1 MEDNVMQKQED
12 MDELRKMLDTV
23 ANQDKDAI
31 SKRKEEL
38 IDIRKYN
45 NISFEIEQNGR
56 KFTVTKNIFEVLLT
70 KDGEAWHE
78 FYDDQGNLLAK
89 ISDENYLSFKTSI
102 EMGEADIDKNSLE
115 CNILSQTPE
124 KSLLELENEQK
135 EQVAEA
141 LGLDA
146 DTIKTLNILQTDGK
160 EKGRSLED
168 KNQIL
173 DEKKKEAQEKLKQF
187 MALGIEVDTREM
199 ATSDDTIKE
208 FLQVDADKLLIVQI
222 NGDWRALEIDNE
234 GKMHLAKNLEIV
246 DNNQAFKTI
255 GDDGVPE
262 KRMPEIEFRRKDNPD
277 ISLAVDSNNKENQTQ
292 LYLIAGNSRSATEL
306 ETKYKVSP
314 YADAKNNELV
324 QRAQENPD
332 DERIVHPNKE
342 DKEEEDKDPHEPS
355 PRELGESEE
364 NS

>member
-12 MDELRKMLDTV
+12 MDELRRMLDTV

-31 SKRKEEL
+31 SKGKEEL
-38 IDIRKYN
+38 VDVRKYTDV
-45 NISFEIEQNGR
+45 SFEIEQNGE
-56 KFTVTKNIFEVLLT
+56 KFTVTKNIYEVLVT
-70 KDGEAWHE
+70 KEGKSWHE

-89 ISDENYLSFKTSI
+89 VSDENYLSFKTSI

-115 CNILSQTPE
+115 YNILSKTPE

-135 EQVAEA
+135 EQIAEVVEM
-141 LGLDA
+141 DA
-146 DTIKTLNILQTDGK
+146 DTIITLNILQTDGSRKSK
-160 EKGRSLED
+160 ED
-168 KNQIL
+168 QNQMQ
-173 DEKKKEAQEKLKQF
+173 EQKKKEAQEKLKQL

-222 NGDWRALEIDNE
+222 NGDWKALEIDND
-234 GKMHLAKNLEIV
+234 GKIHLAKNLEIV
-246 DNNQAFKTI
+246 DNNQTFNTI

-262 KRMPEIEFRRKDNPD
+262 RRMPEIEFRRKDNPD

-292 LYLIAGNSRSATEL
+292 LYLVAGSSRSATEL
-306 ETKYKVSP
+306 ETKYNVSP

-324 QRAQENPD
+324 QKAQENPD
-332 DERIVHPNKE
+332 DERLDNKE
-342 DKEEEDKDPHEPS
+342 ERDPHEPG
-355 PRELGESEE
+355 PRVLGENEE
-364 NS
+364 DS

>member
-1 MEDNVMQKQED
+1 MEDNILQRNED
-12 MDELRKMLDTV
+12 MDELRKMLDII
-23 ANQDKDAI
+23 ANQDKEAI
-31 SKRKEEL
+31 SKGKEEL
-38 IDIRKYN
+38 VDIRKYKN
-45 NISFEIEQNGR
+45 LSYVTEQNGE
-56 KFTVTKNIFEVLLT
+56 KSTVTKNIFEVLLT

-78 FYDDQGNLLAK
+78 FYDDQGNLLAR
-89 ISDENYLSFKTSI
+89 ITDEKYLRFKAAL
-102 EMGEADIDKNSLE
+102 EMGEAYTDENLLAYK
-115 CNILSQTPE
+115 ILSKTPE
-124 KSLLELENEQK
+124 KSLLQMEDEQNK
-135 EQVAEA
+135 QVAEA
-141 LGLDA
+141 LDLDE
-146 DTIKTLNILQTDGK
+146 DTIKTLNILQTDGRM
-160 EKGRSLED
+160 KGK
-168 KNQIL
+168 KNQDQML
-173 DEKKKEAQEKLKQF
+173 DEKKKEAEEKLKQF

-222 NGDWRALEIDNE
+222 NGDWRALEIDTE

-292 LYLIAGNSRSATEL
+292 LYLVAGNSRSATEL
-306 ETKYKVSP
+306 ETKYNVSP
-314 YADAKNNELV
+314 YADAKNNELI

-332 DERIVHPNKE
+332 DERIVHPKKE
-342 DKEEEDKDPHEPS
+342 NKEEEDKDPHEPG
-355 PRELGESEE
+355 PRVLGENEE

>member
-12 MDELRKMLDTV
+12 MEELRRMLDTV

-31 SKRKEEL
+31 SKGKEEL
-38 IDIRKYN
+38 VDVRKYKDV
-45 NISFEIEQNGR
+45 SFEIEQNGE
-56 KFTVTKNIFEVLLT
+56 KFSITKNIYEVLAT
-70 KDGEAWHE
+70 KDGKLWHE
-78 FYDDQGNLLAK
+78 FFDDQGNLLAK

-102 EMGEADIDKNSLE
+102 EIGEADIDNNSLE
-115 CNILSQTPE
+115 YNILTKTPE

-135 EQVAEA
+135 EQIAETI
-141 LGLDA
+141 GMDA
-146 DTIKTLNILQTDGK
+146 DTIKTLNILQTDGSRKSK
-160 EKGRSLED
+160 EDQNK
-168 KNQIL
+168 II

-222 NGDWRALEIDNE
+222 NGDWKALEIDNE
-234 GKMHLAKNLEIV
+234 GKMNLAKNLEIV
-246 DNNQAFKTI
+246 DNNQTFNTI
-255 GDDGVPE
+255 GDDGLPE
-262 KRMPEIEFRRKDNPD
+262 RRMPEIEFRRKDNPD

-292 LYLIAGNSRSATEL
+292 LYLVAGNSRSATEL
-306 ETKYKVSP
+306 ETKYNVSP

-332 DERIVHPNKE
+332 EERIDNKE
-342 DKEEEDKDPHEPS
+342 EEEEDKDPHEPG
-355 PRELGESEE
+355 PRVLGENEE
-364 NS
+364 DS